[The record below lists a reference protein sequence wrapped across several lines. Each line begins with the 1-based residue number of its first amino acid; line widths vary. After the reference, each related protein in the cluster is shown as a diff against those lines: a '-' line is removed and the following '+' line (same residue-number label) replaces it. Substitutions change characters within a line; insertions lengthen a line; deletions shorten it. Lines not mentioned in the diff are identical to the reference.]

1 MAPVDRDNPMAGTE
15 KIRATFQTNSTKLYV
30 PAVTLF
36 TNNNIKFLEN
46 LKQGFKRKVSWK

>member
-36 TNNNIKFLEN
+36 RNNNIKCLEN